1 MNESTEKAAPGIV
14 GRVVPGHMRGTREHQ
29 LLEQLVDREGYSLDD
44 IAVILDR
51 ILEWIEG
58 DDG

>member
-1 MNESTEKAAPGIV
+1 MV
-14 GRVVPGHMRGTREHQ
+14 GTREHQ
-29 LLEQLVDREGYSLDD
+29 LLEQLVDREGYTLDD

>member
-1 MNESTEKAAPGIV
+1 MI
-14 GRVVPGHMRGTREHQ
+14 GTREHQ
-29 LLEQLVDREGYSLDD
+29 LLEQLADREGYTLDD